1 MIRLYC
7 STFVVI
13 DCIIH
18 RKLLSI
24 KIGCIY
30 YVKFAETCATF
41 LSRCV
46 QTTNQDKAVWFKMM
60 NIEIREFFHK
70 IIIFQVFNGFP
81 LDRNTYSFYTPIDPL
96 F

>member
-18 RKLLSI
+18 QKLLSI

-30 YVKFAETCATF
+30 YIKFSETCATF
-41 LSRCV
+41 LSRSV
-46 QTTNQDKAVWFKMM
+46 QKTNQEKAVWFKILK
-60 NIEIREFFHK
+60 IELREFSHK
-70 IIIFQVFNGFP
+70 IIIFQVFNGFL
-81 LDRNTYSFYTPIDPL
+81 LDRNTYFFIH
-96 F
+96 